1 MTQQVCFGCAGTGV
15 KFKTVRDPGSPTG
28 TSVTAEPCPH
38 CGGKGW
44 LPGGNQ

>member
-28 TSVTAEPCPH
+28 TSVSH
-38 CGGKGW
+38 W
-44 LPGGNQ
+44 LPGPRSTAVP